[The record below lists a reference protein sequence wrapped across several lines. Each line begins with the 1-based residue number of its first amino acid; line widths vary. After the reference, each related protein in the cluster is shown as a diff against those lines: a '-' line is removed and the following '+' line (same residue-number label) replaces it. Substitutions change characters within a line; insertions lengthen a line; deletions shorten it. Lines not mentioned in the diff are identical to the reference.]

1 MALIKCSECN
11 KEISDTVKRCPHCGF
26 KMKSSFDFKGLI
38 NKIVSNKKILFSIIG
53 VLLVIVIIVC
63 ISMFTGVKEHKDS
76 KKLKAYLEGIGYNCM
91 TYEAKD
97 NSDVCTYCHYCT
109 HMMSNGVS
117 QVVEINYRT
126 NNAIYRENAY
136 SAYELSIQ
144 SSDYNSESKH
154 TGVIRY
160 TDLVENKKF
169 TFFPQNVSYFTVGE
183 NVDCDRYKYG
193 DSKKICPDVI
203 SDVNTAMRLFESYC
217 VGAGVPLN

>member
-1 MALIKCSECN
+1 MALIKCSECK

-26 KMKSSFDFKGLI
+26 KMKSSFDFKGII
-38 NKIVSNKKILFSIIG
+38 NKIVSNKKILFSITL
-53 VLLVIVIIVC
+53 VLLVVVIVIC

-76 KKLKAYLEGIGYNCM
+76 KKMREYLVGIGYSCM

-109 HMMSNGVS
+109 KMMSNGVS
-117 QVVEINYRT
+117 QTIEIDYRD
-126 NNAIYRENAY
+126 NDVIYKESAY

-144 SSDYNSESKH
+144 SDDYNSESKH

-160 TDLVENKKF
+160 NDLVEDENF
-169 TFFPQNVSYFTVGE
+169 TFFPQNVEYFTVGE

-193 DSKKICPDVI
+193 SSKNICPDVI
-203 SDVNTAMRLFESYC
+203 SDVNTAMRLFESYY
-217 VGAGVPLN
+217 VGAGVSLN